1 MTVMLIA
8 LLAAVALALAG
19 ALLMHAARREE
30 RAVIVAE
37 LRRQAAEKRAV
48 RGAAVLR
55 WREARRA
62 ATAEPIPARAP
73 APTTPAAV
81 ALQRAR
87 APVVEPSEPAER

>member
-1 MTVMLIA
+1 MTVVLIA
-8 LLAAVALALAG
+8 LLAAAALALAG

-30 RAVIVAE
+30 RAVLVAE
-37 LRRQAAEKRAV
+37 LRRQAAEKRAA

-62 ATAEPIPARAP
+62 PTAEPVSAGAS

-81 ALQRAR
+81 ALQGAR
-87 APVVEPSEPAER
+87 APVVEPSKPAER

>member
-1 MTVMLIA
+1 MTVVLIA

-30 RAVIVAE
+30 RAVLVAE

-81 ALQRAR
+81 ALQRAT